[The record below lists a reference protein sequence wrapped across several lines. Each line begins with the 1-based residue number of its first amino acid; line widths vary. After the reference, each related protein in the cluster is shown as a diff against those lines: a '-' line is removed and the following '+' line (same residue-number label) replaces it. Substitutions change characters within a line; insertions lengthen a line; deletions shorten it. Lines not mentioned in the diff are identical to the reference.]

1 MNLTERFSDAVVA
14 ALRLHRDQKRKT
26 SASPY
31 VSHLLRVTGIVL
43 EHGADEDTAIAAIL
57 HDAVED
63 QGGAPTRERIRREFG
78 ERVASIVQECSDTD
92 QTPKPPWRERKEIY
106 LAHLA
111 TASPSARLIAAAD
124 KLDNTR
130 SLLGDYRRMGD
141 KVWEYFRGGCEGT
154 LWYLRSVRDILK
166 KVDPNALVDELD
178 RAVAELERE
187 VRMTNDQR
195 QMNNE

>member
-63 QGGAPTRERIRREFG
+63 QGGAPTHERIRREFG